1 MKINLEVIKKLNPCQ
16 NRLNNYIHY
25 YNNKTFTL
33 KQFFALR
40 KINHSDKLWVVL
52 RLIDNDT
59 KVIFALDCAFSANAY
74 AAYAAYVAASTYTA
88 TADAADYVAA
98 RAVNAATAAANA
110 TATEQKRQLE
120 FLIYLIE

>member
-74 AAYAAYVAASTYTA
+74 AAYAAYVAAHAAYAAYYAASTYTA

-110 TATEQKRQLE
+110 T
-120 FLIYLIE
+120 